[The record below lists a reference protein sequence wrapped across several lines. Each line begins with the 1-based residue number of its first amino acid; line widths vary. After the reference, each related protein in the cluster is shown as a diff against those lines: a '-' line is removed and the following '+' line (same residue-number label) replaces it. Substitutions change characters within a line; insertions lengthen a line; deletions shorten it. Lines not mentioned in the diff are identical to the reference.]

1 MSKLIEE
8 KLETSVQT
16 SVRNEFKNLK
26 LKTAYDYLN
35 QISFTVDGTSNKTIE
50 LLSNDTI
57 CLLGNSRMT
66 NLMLTKLAVHC
77 LMPKKYGGFRSSKV
91 FVLDAGNC
99 TDVYQFVDFMKQYGL
114 NIKKNLKK
122 IMISRVFT
130 VYQLTHFLKYE
141 LPKTIHDYTINIV
154 IIPDLLAMFL
164 QEAEMDIDEAK
175 FLVTEIVD
183 ILKVITHEGKVL
195 LITSLSIDDQLPPF
209 VIDLGNKIIKN
220 FNKRIAIDK
229 NKTNDKFK
237 MLIQQKQGADYIV
250 VKKYLSLT
258 AEDVLTVMKDDE

>member
-8 KLETSVQT
+8 KLETDVH
-16 SVRNEFKNLK
+16 NETENLK

-50 LLSNDTI
+50 LLSTDAI

-66 NLMLTKLAVHC
+66 NLMLTKIAVHC
-77 LMPKKYGGFRSSKV
+77 LMPKKYGGLRSSRV

-141 LPKTIHDYTINIV
+141 LIKTIHNYRINIV

-164 QEAEMDIDEAK
+164 QEAEIDIDEVQ
-175 FLVTEIVD
+175 FLVTEIAD
-183 ILKVITHEGKVL
+183 ILKLIIHQGKLL
-195 LITSLSIDDQLPPF
+195 LITSLSLDDKLPPS
-209 VIDLGNKIIKN
+209 VLDLGNRVVKC
-220 FNKRIAIDK
+220 FNKYIVIDK

-237 MLIQQKQGADYIV
+237 ILIQQKQGADYV
-250 VKKYLSLT
+250 AVNKYLSLS
-258 AEDVLTVMKDDE
+258 ADDLLTVIRR

>member
-1 MSKLIEE
+1 MSNLIEE
-8 KLETSVQT
+8 KVDTRVH
-16 SVRNEFKNLK
+16 NEVKNVK

-50 LLSNDTI
+50 FLSTDAI

-66 NLMLTKLAVHC
+66 NLMLTKIAVHC
-77 LMPKKYGGFRSSKV
+77 LMPKKYGGLRSSRV

-141 LPKTIHDYTINIV
+141 LIKTIHNYRINIV

-164 QEAEMDIDEAK
+164 QEAKIDIDEVQ
-175 FLVTEIVD
+175 FLVTEIAD
-183 ILKVITHEGKVL
+183 ILKLIIHQGKLL
-195 LITSLSIDDQLPPF
+195 LITSLSLDDKLPPS
-209 VIDLGNKIIKN
+209 VLNLGNRVVKC
-220 FNKRIAIDK
+220 FNKYIAIDK

-237 MLIQQKQGADYIV
+237 ILIQQKQGADYV
-250 VKKYLSLT
+250 AVNKYLSLS
-258 AEDVLTVMKDDE
+258 ADVLLTVIRR

>member
-8 KLETSVQT
+8 KLDIPAQ
-16 SVRNEFKNLK
+16 NEIKNLK

-50 LLSNDTI
+50 LLSTDAI

-66 NLMLTKLAVHC
+66 NLMLTKIAVHC

-141 LPKTIHDYTINIV
+141 LPKTIHDYRINIV
-154 IIPDLLAMFL
+154 IIPDLLTMFL
-164 QEAEMDIDEAK
+164 QEAEMDFNEVK

-195 LITSLSIDDQLPPF
+195 LITSLSLDDDQLPPF
-209 VIDLGNKIIKN
+209 VIDLGNRIVKS
-220 FNKRIAIDK
+220 FNKCIAIDK

-237 MLIQQKQGADYIV
+237 MLIRQKQGADYIA

-258 AEDVLTVMKDDE
+258 AEDVLTVKAR

>member
-8 KLETSVQT
+8 KLDIPAQ
-16 SVRNEFKNLK
+16 NEIKNLK

-50 LLSNDTI
+50 LLSTDAI

-66 NLMLTKLAVHC
+66 NLMLTKIAVHC

-99 TDVYQFVDFMKQYGL
+99 TDVYQFVGFMKQYGL

-141 LPKTIHDYTINIV
+141 LPKTIHDYRINIV
-154 IIPDLLAMFL
+154 IIPDLLTMFL
-164 QEAEMDIDEAK
+164 QEAEMDFNEVK

-195 LITSLSIDDQLPPF
+195 LITSLSLDDDQLPPF
-209 VIDLGNKIIKN
+209 VIDLGNRIVKS
-220 FNKRIAIDK
+220 FNKCIAIDK

-237 MLIQQKQGADYIV
+237 MLIRQKQGADYIA

-258 AEDVLTVMKDDE
+258 AEDVLTVKAR